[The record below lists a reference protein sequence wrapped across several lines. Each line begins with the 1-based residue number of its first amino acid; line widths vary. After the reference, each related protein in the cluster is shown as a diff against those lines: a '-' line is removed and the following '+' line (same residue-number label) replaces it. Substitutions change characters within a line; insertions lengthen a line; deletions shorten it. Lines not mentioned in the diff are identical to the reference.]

1 MRAFR
6 LILFMAL
13 GAMLYRGGLAAYQSA
28 PFELKEF
35 EVEGN
40 SGRRISD
47 EQIVAAAGVLTGA
60 KLLEVSTESMVS
72 RISEIPWI
80 AKARVERLLPSKLR
94 ISVVERRPELVV
106 ATGQGPYL
114 VDPEGLVLQKGTED
128 LVQVSDLP
136 LGELRAGERLTSRE
150 FLNAAA
156 IYKSLPRQIR
166 ASVSVISAPTI
177 DQTTIRTAGGP
188 SIFYGAAEQIDDK
201 NFALESLYT
210 SSKGINRGSIIDVR
224 VPSRPTMRSG

>member
-1 MRAFR
+1 MRVFR
-6 LILFMAL
+6 LILIMAL
-13 GAMLYRGGLAAYQSA
+13 GALLYRGGLAAYQSA
-28 PFELKEF
+28 PFELKVF

-40 SGRRISD
+40 SGRRVTD
-47 EQIVAAAGVLTGA
+47 EQIVAAAGVPKGA
-60 KLLEVSTESMVS
+60 KLLQVSTRSVVS
-72 RISEIPWI
+72 RISEIPWV

-94 ISVVERRPELVV
+94 INVVERRPELVV

-114 VDPEGLVLQKGTED
+114 VDPEGLVLQQGTED

-150 FLNAAA
+150 FLNAAT

-166 ASVSVISAPTI
+166 AAVSVISAPTI
-177 DQTTIRTAGGP
+177 DQTVIRTAGGP
-188 SIFYGAAEQIDDK
+188 SIFYGAAEQIEDK

-210 SSKGINRGSIIDVR
+210 SSKSTNPGSIIDVR
-224 VPSRPTMRSG
+224 VPSRPAIRSS